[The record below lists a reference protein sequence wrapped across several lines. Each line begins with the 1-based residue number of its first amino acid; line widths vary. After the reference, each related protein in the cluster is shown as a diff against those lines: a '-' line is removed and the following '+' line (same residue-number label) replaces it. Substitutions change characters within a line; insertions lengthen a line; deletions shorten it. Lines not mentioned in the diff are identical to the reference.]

1 MFRKRIVILTVFL
14 LSCCSLICS
23 CTASVTKETEQS
35 SEKRSNKKKTKDKNK
50 VNEESTE
57 ESTEEIDLSNNS
69 PKDNSS
75 GTNID
80 ETTREELKAQLVSSL
95 DSFFAAEVT
104 CSASVSTGNG
114 TDSIITAN
122 RIKYNDD
129 IIYSVITEFPKTK
142 DVILNI
148 GTKEESYFNTG
159 GGTTWGV
166 AEDQVTL
173 RSPIVN
179 SGIYP
184 IYISYVYSL
193 LNEGLDCK
201 YVPDDDL
208 YIIERAEGSFSEI
221 NFHAIDSALA
231 DPQAMEIF
239 YESITDYYMNLI
251 TYAFGTKIKS
261 YEFSIKGDV
270 FSVTERLCDQQGNE
284 IEHSTTTRMKAK
296 EGTVE
301 EFKNITDAFDQL
313 HGMSKSQ

>member
-122 RIKYNDD
+122 RIKYNND
-129 IIYSVITEFPKTK
+129 I
-142 DVILNI
+142 
-148 GTKEESYFNTG
+148 
-159 GGTTWGV
+159 
-166 AEDQVTL
+166 
-173 RSPIVN
+173 
-179 SGIYP
+179 
-184 IYISYVYSL
+184 
-193 LNEGLDCK
+193 
-201 YVPDDDL
+201 
-208 YIIERAEGSFSEI
+208 
-221 NFHAIDSALA
+221 
-231 DPQAMEIF
+231 
-239 YESITDYYMNLI
+239 
-251 TYAFGTKIKS
+251 
-261 YEFSIKGDV
+261 
-270 FSVTERLCDQQGNE
+270 
-284 IEHSTTTRMKAK
+284 
-296 EGTVE
+296 
-301 EFKNITDAFDQL
+301 
-313 HGMSKSQ
+313 